1 MTKLLITS
9 DIHTLWEKAL
19 KLLKK
24 EQFDISINLGDS
36 EMPEELIKKHFDHYV
51 GGNCDYNYSVEEKTI
66 EVEGIT
72 LALCHGHT
80 RGIYVQDTYQEAIEF
95 GKDMNA
101 SIVLHGHSHKLR
113 HVKGEGIDVICPGSI
128 NRPRT
133 DFGPS
138 YAILTLDK
146 GEIKNLEFK
155 SI

>member
-1 MTKLLITS
+1 MIITS
-9 DIHTLWEKAL
+9 DIHSLWDKTA
-19 KLLKK
+19 KLLQK
-24 EQFDISINLGDS
+24 EEYDVSINLGDS
-36 EMPEELIKKHFDHYV
+36 EMPEEIIKMHFDYYV
-51 GGNCDYNYSVEEKTI
+51 GGNCDFNYSVEEKVI
-66 EVEGIT
+66 QIEGIT

-80 RGIYVQDTYQEAIEF
+80 RGIYVQDTYQEAINF
-95 GKDMNA
+95 GKEMKS

-113 HVKGEGIDVICPGSI
+113 HVKGEGIDIICPGSI

-146 GEIKNLEFK
+146 GEIINLDFK